1 MKVKQKSAIHELL
14 NRSAYYFDMHDID
27 GLKSCFT
34 EDANMLV
41 NIADGQSFG
50 PFEGRDAIMELM
62 SGTLAVQTDTR
73 RHIICNIFFE
83 SEGED
88 QAVVVST
95 VVVSSVESGEISLVT
110 SGVYR
115 DVVKYESGSWQI
127 ADRHLDLDMPF

>member
-115 DVVKYESGSWQI
+115 DVVKCERGSWQI

>member
-14 NRSAYYFDMHDID
+14 NRSAYYFDMHDIV

-50 PFEGRDAIMELM
+50 PFEGREAIMELM

-83 SEGED
+83 SEEED

-95 VVVSSVESGEISLVT
+95 VVVSSVESGEIGLVT

>member
-1 MKVKQKSAIHELL
+1 MKAKQKSAIHELL

-27 GLKSCFT
+27 SLKSCFT

-50 PFEGRDAIMELM
+50 PFEGREAIMELM

-83 SEGED
+83 SEEED

-95 VVVSSVESGEISLVT
+95 VVVSSVESGEIGLVT